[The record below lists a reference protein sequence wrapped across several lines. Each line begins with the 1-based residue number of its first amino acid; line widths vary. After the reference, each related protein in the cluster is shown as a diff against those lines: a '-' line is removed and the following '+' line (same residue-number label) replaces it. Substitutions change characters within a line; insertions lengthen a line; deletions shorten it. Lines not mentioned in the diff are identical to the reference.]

1 MAVENQP
8 LITGKTTANVVMYQW
23 GRQNTQRFAVMTDP
37 NQSRS
42 LVKQLNGMPL
52 PVILQAWSEEA
63 PGDDDAVNR

>member
-1 MAVENQP
+1 MAVENQL

-23 GRQNTQRFAVMTDP
+23 GRQNTQQFAVMTDP

-42 LVKQLNGMPL
+42 LVRQLNGMPL
-52 PVILQAWSEEA
+52 AVVLQAGGEEA

>member
-8 LITGKTTANVVMYQW
+8 LITEKTTANVVMYQR

-52 PVILQAWSEEA
+52 AVILQTWGEEA
-63 PGDDDAVNR
+63 PGDDDPVHR